1 MPDPALQEILCCIGQ
16 PVAGNPTQ
24 FMMQRALA
32 RAGLD
37 WCYLTL
43 EVAPDDLPDAI
54 RGIHALGFRGANVSL
69 PHKVAAAPLLDQL
82 SESAQLIGAVSCI
95 SRSDNGLVGDATDG
109 RAFVEALRE
118 VVDLAEKRV
127 LLLGAGGVARAI
139 AAELA
144 RQHVAEIRVANRTAE
159 RGEAL
164 AELLRDRLAATA
176 QAVPWETPLVVP
188 EEVEILINATAIG
201 VLDADA
207 RVPVDSATLRPS
219 LVVADVVFNPPRTA
233 LLDDAARA
241 GCTTLNGL
249 GMLVN
254 QVALDFQIWTGLAAD
269 KAILREAVEE
279 YLEI

>member
-1 MPDPALQEILCCIGQ
+1 MPDPALQEILCCLGQ

-43 EVAPDDLPDAI
+43 EVAPADLADAL
-54 RGIHALGFRGANVSL
+54 RGVRALGFRGANVSL
-69 PHKVAAAPLLDQL
+69 PHKMAAAPLLDRL

-95 SRSDNGLVGDATDG
+95 SRGEAGLIGDATDG

-118 VVDLAEKRV
+118 IADLADKRV

-144 RQHVAEIRVANRTAE
+144 RHSVAEVRVANRTAA

-164 AELLRDRLAATA
+164 AELLHDRLSVAAHPLAWATPL
-176 QAVPWETPLVVP
+176 AVPDDID
-188 EEVEILINATAIG
+188 ILINATAIG
-201 VLDADA
+201 VLDAEA
-207 RVPVDSATLRPS
+207 RVPVDPASLRPS
-219 LVVADVVFNPPRTA
+219 LVVADVVFNPPRTW
-233 LLDDAARA
+233 LLDAAERA

-254 QVALDFQIWTGLAAD
+254 QVACDFHIWTGLEPD